1 MPNYEKLYNIKGTNG
16 TTLGSKF
23 KKKGTGVVL
32 TVAEFGAKY
41 FSDQAGVDS
50 LYKIIDTNR
59 KKTTESP
66 YAKVFSNTLEQFYKD
81 YACDLP
87 WATSI
92 TYCSGGG
99 GGGVFNINDY
109 IGAYKD
115 NVTKASL
122 DVADK
127 DGTDLKLVAY
137 GQSIGIVHKANDTFD
152 LSIDFKYASVK
163 GVLDFKRD
171 AKNNVIGFHYK
182 FENIP
187 AAFKSFLPDNFKPEG
202 DATRDSSTS
211 TMSDF
216 FKDTD
221 NTGKW
226 DYFMGKSS
234 SPYPRQK
241 KDSGTQ
247 QNTSPK
253 QNIIKNEPYKVDMPD
268 KIIPCDENA
277 YNWSIG
283 CQNNKIKALNLRV
296 LGKELDGVY
305 TNDLKRALINFGK
318 MKDGDS
324 LITREIYDKIM
335 SLNLQESIVKKVVLK
350 NLKELLNK
358 NL

>member
-23 KKKGTGVVL
+23 KKNGVVL

-99 GGGVFNINDY
+99 GVFNINEY

-115 NVTKASL
+115 NVTKATL

-137 GQSIGIVHKANDTFD
+137 GQSIGIIHKANDTFN
-152 LSIDFKYASVK
+152 LLIDFKYVTVK
-163 GVLDFKRD
+163 GVIDFKRD
-171 AKNNVIGFHYK
+171 ATNNVIGFHYK

-187 AAFKSFLPDNFKPEG
+187 AAFKSFLPANFQPEG
-202 DATRDSSTS
+202 DATRDLSTS
-211 TMSDF
+211 TTSDY
-216 FKDTD
+216 FKDSD

-226 DYFMGKSS
+226 DYFMGKSG
-234 SPYPRQK
+234 SPFPREK

-247 QNTSPK
+247 QNTQPK
-253 QNIIKNEPYKVDMPD
+253 QNIIKNEPYKVAMPD
-268 KIIPCDENA
+268 KIVPCDENA
-277 YNWSIG
+277 YNWTVG
-283 CQNNKIKALNLRV
+283 CQNNKIKQLNLRM

-305 TNDLKRALINFGK
+305 TDELRRSLINSGYIRSTNSEIT
-318 MKDGDS
+318 KD
-324 LITREIYDKIM
+324 LYNEIM
-335 SLNLQESIVKKVVLK
+335 SLKLQESIVKKVVLK